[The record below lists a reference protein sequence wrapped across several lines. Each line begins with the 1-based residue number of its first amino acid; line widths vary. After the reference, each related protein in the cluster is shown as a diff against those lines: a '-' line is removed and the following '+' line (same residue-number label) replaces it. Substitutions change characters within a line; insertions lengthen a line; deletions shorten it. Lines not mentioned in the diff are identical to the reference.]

1 MKRVK
6 KSHDELTTELE
17 QLRARVAQLERA
29 ESELRRV
36 AETLQQSEMKFR
48 KITERSIVG
57 VYLIQDELFR
67 YVNPHM
73 AEIFGFE
80 VEDLINQRGP
90 KDVVFPE
97 DWPLVEG
104 HLKARIAGE
113 MEAINYQFRGV
124 RSTGEVIHQ
133 EVYGSRM
140 DYNGRPAVIGTLV
153 DITRRVGLERNLE
166 IQLKKFQ
173 ALYHL
178 AVAMTAERSVEKS
191 LALVVEKSRQL
202 LGADVGFIALC
213 GDDRAKLALRTLSG
227 ARTPEFKALK
237 VPTAAECEGK
247 EIQTGQG
254 QFLKNYFHKLEQTFP
269 DHIRAEGL
277 VSGLAVSVNI
287 GETNL
292 GILCICDRRETLYT
306 ESQMETLSLMGNLAA
321 LEITR
326 RQAEG
331 ALAHSEKQLRSLSSQ
346 LLTAQEQERKRVA
359 QELHDGIGQSLTAL
373 KFEVENAIRKMSDN
387 AAPIDWAPLQTIV
400 PHIQDVIE
408 EVGRI
413 AMDLRPS
420 ILDDLGVLATVGWL
434 CRDFQRTCLDIRLEK
449 LVDLEEE
456 EVPEHQKIVIFR
468 VLQEALNNVAKHSRA
483 HLVRV
488 RLHKKGGRIELS
500 IQDDGVGFSCHAKNP
515 NVTSRRGF
523 GLASM
528 KERTRLSGGSL
539 SVKAKKGSGTTIR
552 AVWPA
557 AAPASPIQ

>member
-1 MKRVK
+1 MKGMK
-6 KSHDELTTELE
+6 KSSDELVTELE
-17 QLRARVAQLERA
+17 EMRARVAQLERA

-48 KITERSIVG
+48 KITEKSIVG

-80 VEDLINQRGP
+80 VEDLINKRGP
-90 KDVVFPE
+90 KDVVFSE

-104 HLKARIAGE
+104 HLKARLAGK

-124 RSTGEVIHQ
+124 TSSGEVVHQ

-202 LGADVGFIALC
+202 LGADVGFIALRR
-213 GDDRAKLALRTLSG
+213 DDRAGLPFRTVSG
-227 ARTPEFKALK
+227 ARTQDFKGLK
-237 VPTAAECEGK
+237 LPPATECEGNA
-247 EIQTGQG
+247 IQTGQG
-254 QFLKNYFHKLEQTFP
+254 EFLNGYFHKLEQAFP
-269 DHIRAEGL
+269 DQIHAEGL

-287 GETNL
+287 GVTNL
-292 GILCICDRRETLYT
+292 GILCICDRSETLYT

-387 AAPIDWAPLQTIV
+387 STPIDWGPLQTIV

-434 CRDFQRTCLDIRLEK
+434 CRDFQRTCLDIRVEK
-449 LVDLEEE
+449 LVDLAEDD
-456 EVPEHQKIVIFR
+456 VQEHQKIVIFR

-483 HLVRV
+483 RLVRV
-488 RLHKKGGRIELS
+488 GLHKKNGRIELS
-500 IQDDGVGFSCHAKNP
+500 IQDDGVGFNCHAKSTDA
-515 NVTSRRGF
+515 TSRRGF

-539 SVKAKKGSGTTIR
+539 SVKAKKGAGTTVR
-552 AVWPA
+552 AIWPA
-557 AAPASPIQ
+557 AAEGSATE